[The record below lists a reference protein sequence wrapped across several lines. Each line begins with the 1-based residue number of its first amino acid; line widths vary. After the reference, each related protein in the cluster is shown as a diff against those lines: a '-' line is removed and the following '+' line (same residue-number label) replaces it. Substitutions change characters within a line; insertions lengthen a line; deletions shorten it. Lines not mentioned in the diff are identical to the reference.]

1 MVLDYRVV
9 LLYNRSPSIGVV
21 LDYIVVHSSLHWMAQ
36 LFCGISQVDG
46 IREEVSPFV
55 GAS

>member
-21 LDYIVVHSSLHWMAQ
+21 LDYIVVHSSLHWRAH